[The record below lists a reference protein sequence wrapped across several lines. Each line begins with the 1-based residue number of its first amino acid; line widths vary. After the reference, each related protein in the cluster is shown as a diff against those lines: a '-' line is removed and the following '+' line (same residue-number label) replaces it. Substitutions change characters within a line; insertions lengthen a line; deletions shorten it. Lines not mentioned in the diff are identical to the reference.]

1 MVVKMRRF
9 TLCLLVVCMVV
20 STSAVLGQPENLELL
35 QEGAAPSN
43 LVWSTDS
50 QNLVF
55 LRGDS
60 ARGVETSRGEWV
72 NYNTTTKEITTSN
85 VWPLLPKLST
95 SEIETLSPTQNGLTF
110 MFESPDGRYFVYSQ
124 AIDEDEIVQY
134 LAVADR
140 TTQTMF
146 TSEGDML
153 YSPSSSIN
161 GFNVLWSADSSA
173 IVAAQSAP
181 FAEGYLY
188 YYVSDFST
196 DILDAER
203 TLISEEIGNRTLDYR
218 MLQIPDISD
227 DGDTLLLY
235 GTEVDR
241 SQPEEN
247 WKPKLVL
254 WNAADPNSSQILDK
268 FDADG
273 LIGVSF
279 VGGSSTKL
287 LIINTQGLILYDAP
301 ANTITL
307 LNSEINSTWAT
318 SALFSPDSTH
328 VALLAEPSYTE
339 IYVADIRHDLS
350 IQKG

>member
-1 MVVKMRRF
+1 MDIKMERF
-9 TLCLLVVCMVV
+9 KCYLALVCLFL
-20 STSAVLGQPENLELL
+20 SISAVLAQPENLELL

-60 ARGVETSRGEWV
+60 ASGIETLRGEWV
-72 NYNTTTKEITTSN
+72 NYNTTTKQITTSA
-85 VWPLLPKLST
+85 VWPLLPSLST
-95 SEIETLSPTQNGLTF
+95 TEIETFSPTQNGLTF
-110 MFESPDGRYFVYSQ
+110 MFGSPDGRYLAYPQ
-124 AIDEDEIVQY
+124 LNDGGIVQY

-146 TSEGDML
+146 TSDEDQLFG
-153 YSPSSSIN
+153 PSGGID
-161 GFNVLWSADSSA
+161 GFNVLWSTDSSA
-173 IVAAQSAP
+173 FVAAQSAP

-188 YYVSDFST
+188 YYISDFSS
-196 DILDAER
+196 DIADAER

-218 MLQIPDISD
+218 TLQIPDISD

-241 SQPEEN
+241 SQPEED
-247 WKPKLVL
+247 WQPKLVL

-268 FDADG
+268 FDAEG
-273 LIGVSF
+273 LIGASF
-279 VGGSSTKL
+279 VPGSSIKL

-307 LNSEINSTWAT
+307 LNSEINSTWAI
-318 SALFSPDSTH
+318 SALFSPDSSY
-328 VALLAEPSYTE
+328 VALLAQPSYTE

-350 IQKG
+350 RQKG